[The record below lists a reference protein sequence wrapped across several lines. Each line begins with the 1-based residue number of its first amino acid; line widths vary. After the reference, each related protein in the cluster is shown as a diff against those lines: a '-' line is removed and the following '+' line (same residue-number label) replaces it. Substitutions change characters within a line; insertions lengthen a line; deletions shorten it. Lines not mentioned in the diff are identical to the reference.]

1 MFNFTSCGF
10 INSFKPCLIRPALV
24 PHFTKPQMR
33 PKRLLVF
40 KPFTTKETPYHIHDQ
55 LAYTQR
61 LFQVFH
67 TTKGRNLVVYFIK
80 LLIKTVV
87 KYAFMPIRK

>member
-1 MFNFTSCGF
+1 MRPPF
-10 INSFKPCLIRPALV
+10 ISSWA
-24 PHFTKPQMR
+24 KPQMR

-40 KPFTTKETPYHIHDQ
+40 KPFTTKETPYHKN
-55 LAYTQR
+55 AYTQR